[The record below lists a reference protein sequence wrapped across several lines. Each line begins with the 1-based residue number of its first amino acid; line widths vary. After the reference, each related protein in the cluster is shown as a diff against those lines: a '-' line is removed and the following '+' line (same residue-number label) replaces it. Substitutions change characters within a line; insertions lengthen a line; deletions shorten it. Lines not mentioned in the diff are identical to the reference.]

1 MAGLPLDLLDQICLY
16 LDFISLLNFSL
27 ADKQC
32 NSAANRHK
40 FRTISIKF
48 SSPDSLHNSVEKWN
62 NILAASQSF
71 QRGHHLQVLPSILW
85 RPYSSRHL
93 VDCGDRPL
101 QTWKYFYCDR
111 DKSRPISDD
120 SEWLTCTEF
129 FRKLPGLQDLTWAFV
144 EQIPSSVL
152 GYINANGIHMYD
164 FTCKT
169 SGYEVLFNL
178 RRPRLSSI
186 LTN

>member
-1 MAGLPLDLLDQICLY
+1 VICEDTTMAGLPLDLLDQICLY

-71 QRGHHLQVLPSILW
+71 QHVHHVQVLPSILW

-101 QTWKYFYCDR
+101 QTWKYFHCDR
-111 DKSRPISDD
+111 DKSRPVSDD

-129 FRKLPGLQDLTWAFV
+129 FKKLPGLQDLT
-144 EQIPSSVL
+144 
-152 GYINANGIHMYD
+152 
-164 FTCKT
+164 
-169 SGYEVLFNL
+169 
-178 RRPRLSSI
+178 
-186 LTN
+186 